1 LIAVQFLTRIP
12 VSVQPG
18 ASQTEHRR
26 AIAFFPV
33 VGFLLG
39 LAGTALYLAL
49 SLILP
54 QAAAVVGVFMGLA
67 LTTGGLHE
75 DGLADCADG
84 FGGGYS
90 RDQVLKIMRDSH
102 IGTFGVLALGFVVS
116 LKVISLTELVDWKF
130 YRALV
135 MAQVLSRWSVLPLA
149 WALPQAR
156 SEGLGSGFSTQLRP
170 VPILLATTFTLP
182 LGAFLYRWY
191 FCRPFWWR
199 LWWWGSSAFIVFEE
213 SGVSRETAMALPS
226 SWSNCPSICRW
237 S

>member
-1 LIAVQFLTRIP
+1 M
-12 VSVQPG
+12 SVQPG